1 MKLRWIAT
9 AVAIAAAWA
18 PAGAAAQEVAGA
30 ERIEIGTALFGG
42 GMLFM
47 PSSSP
52 SQPSSG
58 SYVLSGAL
66 TTNLTRWIG
75 LEGDLGL
82 AMGSGQAH
90 DRYGVLPVNSND
102 QLPNVLLYSGNLVYN
117 PWTSERHV
125 VPYVS
130 VGAGALTTFARA
142 ASSDFGLG
150 GDRTYPMVNLG
161 GGVRW
166 FPIRHWGVRGD
177 YRFMGIRRG
186 DTTPPAPG
194 ARVVRSAHRIYGA
207 LVLTFQ

>member
-1 MKLRWIAT
+1 MTLRGVALAL
-9 AVAIAAAWA
+9 AVLLA
-18 PAGAAAQEVAGA
+18 PGGAAAQEVPGA

-47 PSSSP
+47 PSSSR
-52 SQPSSG
+52 SEPSSG

-66 TTNLTRWIG
+66 TTNLNRWVG
-75 LEGDLGL
+75 LEGDIGL
-82 AMGSGQAH
+82 AMGRGQAH
-90 DRYGVLPVNSND
+90 DRYGVLPANSND
-102 QLPNVLLYSGNLVYN
+102 QLPNVLLYSGHVIYN

-130 VGAGALTTFARA
+130 VGAGAMTAFARA

-150 GDRTYPMVNLG
+150 GDRTYPTISVG

-186 DTTPPAPG
+186 DSPSPSPG
-194 ARVVRSAHRIYGA
+194 SRVVRSAHRVYGA